1 MKRHQKIILVD
12 MDGVLADFTRHLTA
26 RIAAAFPE
34 LSIIDPKTV
43 TIFEL
48 KDAYPAA
55 YRERINDL
63 MHEPGFFAGI
73 QPIDGGKEALEHM
86 LTLGWDV
93 RICTRPA
100 RRHGTCIA
108 DKFAWIHA
116 NLGPTLYE
124 RTIITRDKTLV
135 RGDVLIDDNPDIPGV
150 FAGNTEWEHVLY
162 DQPYNRYC
170 PKRRRLTWANWREV
184 LDTTYAA
191 VA

>member
-1 MKRHQKIILVD
+1 MRQHHKVILVD
-12 MDGVLADFTRHLTA
+12 MDGVLADFAQHLTA
-26 RIAAAFPE
+26 RIADAFPE
-34 LSIIDPKTV
+34 LTIVDPKTV
-43 TIFEL
+43 DTFEL
-48 KDAYPAA
+48 KDAYPAP

-73 QPIDGGKEALEHM
+73 PPIDGGNEALDEM
-86 LTLGWDV
+86 LALSWDV

-116 NLGPTLYE
+116 NLGPALYE

-135 RGDVLIDDNPDIPGV
+135 RGDVLIDDNPYIPGV
-150 FAGNTEWEHVLY
+150 HAGRTEWEHILY
-162 DQPYNRYC
+162 DQPYNRHC
-170 PKRRRLTWANWREV
+170 RKRRRLTWANWREV
-184 LDTTYAA
+184 LEGAYAA